1 MVETIDIPKGILV
14 FLEGP
19 CTPKGGK
26 SMKSDVLWEK
36 CKISNIS
43 CIFIKILEM
52 CDFRMPACDPPNIN
66 IPLGISMVSSMS
78 WSHRIMEIAKIMK
91 FHENHGFSWILLKF
105 HEIPWNS
112 HVLCYMGAS
121 TPPWLKTLI
130 FLRDYWW
137 FRRPHRLE
145 STESHVISAISW
157 FSWFFA
163 EFSVFTIKTLVLRE
177 FCIFLLHG
185 LPKTPIFPKEY
196 QWFHPWGRRGLHF
209 TKKAWKSRKLAE
221 IMVFMKFHRFPIFLV
236 KRRPLRL
243 QGWNHW

>member
-1 MVETIDIPKGILV
+1 MRKIHEILC
-14 FLEGP
+14 FH
-19 CTPKGGK
+19 GK
-26 SMKSDVLWEK
+26 SAKFPILPV
-36 CKISNIS
+36 
-43 CIFIKILEM
+43 IFIEILEM
-52 CDFRMPACDPPNIN
+52 CGFPHACVRPPRNIN

-112 HVLCYMGAS
+112 HFLCYMGAS

-145 STESHVISAISW
+145 STDSHVISAISW
-157 FSWFFA
+157 FLWFFA

-177 FCIFLLHG
+177 FCILLLHG

-209 TKKAWKSRKLAE
+209 TTKAWNSRNLAE
-221 IMVFMKFHRFPIFLV
+221 IMVFSWNSIDFLCF
-236 KRRPLRL
+236 
-243 QGWNHW
+243 W